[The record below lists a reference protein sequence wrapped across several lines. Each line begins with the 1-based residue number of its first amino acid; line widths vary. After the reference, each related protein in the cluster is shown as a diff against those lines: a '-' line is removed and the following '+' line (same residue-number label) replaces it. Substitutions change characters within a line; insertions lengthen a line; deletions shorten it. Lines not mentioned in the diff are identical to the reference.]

1 MHAERTLDHAFALL
15 LLHFFERIYFDK
27 AVDMEVGLME
37 GGGVK
42 GRREDCNVKENVM
55 QCPYIM

>member
-1 MHAERTLDHAFALL
+1 MHTERTLDHTFALL
-15 LLHFFERIYFDK
+15 LLHVFERIYFDK

-42 GRREDCNVKENVM
+42 GRQEDCNVKENVM
-55 QCPYIM
+55 QCPYIT